1 MEGRKMSKSSLS
13 VLAKAVA
20 SKRGL
25 TQAEAERFIATM
37 FEVAG
42 AGIQEDKLLKMKWL
56 GTFKITSVKDRESVD
71 VNTGERILI
80 EGRDKISFTPDNILK
95 EIINKPFA
103 QFETVV
109 VNDGVD
115 FSDIDEKFA
124 NMEREEELQL
134 QKEQELQLL
143 KGQECH
149 DEEVVQEEQN
159 AELPQKAE
167 LSQEEEHSQE
177 VELNEDLPQ
186 EEELS
191 QEEEHSQEVELNEE
205 LPQEAKKSQESLLDA
220 ELESQEGGQ
229 KDELPQEVNT
239 PISEETVALSSEL
252 KNAEI
257 SEDDIPETSEDNISQ
272 TSEDDIPETSEDD
285 IPETSEDNI
294 SQTSEDTISKTEENG
309 IPEEV
314 GMLISH
320 LKENGSAAEEIER
333 VEEAKVKEEAE
344 APKAAE
350 AHVEKTPAEEKI
362 VVSQS
367 DVENKKQSE
376 YDETLDE
383 DEAYA
388 SDRHHFV
395 IPKYVVALVC
405 VVFVALLGGLC
416 WFAFIYGKMQARQEQ
431 MEMQL
436 KAIKPQPQPKPKP
449 KVVAPVDTAKS
460 VASLDDKT
468 DAENAPVN
476 GAQANNEQTD
486 HSQLA
491 MKKKAKQ
498 DSIRMAQAN
507 NAVKM
512 AEKAS
517 EYLNDPR
524 IRTGAYRIVG
534 VEKTVTV
541 KSGQTLAGLSKLY
554 LGPGMEC
561 YMQAINGCSE
571 IKSGQK
577 VKIPKLELKRKGK
590 KN

>member
-25 TQAEAERFIATM
+25 TQAEAERFITTM

-42 AGIQEDKLLKMKWL
+42 DGIQEDKLLKMKWL

-109 VNDGVD
+109 VNDGID

-124 NMEREEELQL
+124 NMEREEEELQL
-134 QKEQELQLL
+134 QKE
-143 KGQECH
+143 QECH
-149 DEEVVQEEQN
+149 DEEVVQEEQ
-159 AELPQKAE
+159 PQKEE
-167 LSQEEEHSQE
+167 LSQEEEQPREEEHSQE
-177 VELNEDLPQ
+177 VELNEDL
-186 EEELS
+186 S
-191 QEEEHSQEVELNEE
+191 
-205 LPQEAKKSQESLLDA
+205 QEAKKSQESLLDA
-220 ELESQEGGQ
+220 ELQSQEGGQ
-229 KDELPQEVNT
+229 KDELSQEANT

-257 SEDDIPETSEDNISQ
+257 SEDDISETSEDNISQ
-272 TSEDDIPETSEDD
+272 TSD
-285 IPETSEDNI
+285 
-294 SQTSEDTISKTEENG
+294 DTISKTEENG

-320 LKENGSAAEEIER
+320 LKENKSEAEEIER

-344 APKAAE
+344 VPKAAE
-350 AHVEKTPAEEKI
+350 AHVEKTPAEAKV

-367 DVENKKQSE
+367 NVENKKQPE

-388 SDRHHFV
+388 SDRHHLV
-395 IPKYVVALVC
+395 IPKYVVALVS

-449 KVVAPVDTAKS
+449 TVVAPVDTAKS
-460 VASLDDKT
+460 VASSDDKT
-468 DAENAPVN
+468 DAENVLAN

-486 HSQLA
+486 HAQLA

-517 EYLNDPR
+517 VYLNDPR

-534 VEKTVTV
+534 VEKTVTA

-561 YMQAINGCSE
+561 YMQSINGCSE
-571 IKSGQK
+571 IKPGQK
-577 VKIPKLELKRKGK
+577 VKIPKLKLKRKGK

>member
-42 AGIQEDKLLKMKWL
+42 DGIQEDKLLKMKWL

-95 EIINKPFA
+95 EIVNKPFA

-109 VNDGVD
+109 VNDGID

-124 NMEREEELQL
+124 NMEREEEELQL
-134 QKEQELQLL
+134 QKE
-143 KGQECH
+143 QECH
-149 DEEVVQEEQN
+149 DEEVVQEEQ
-159 AELPQKAE
+159 PQKEE
-167 LSQEEEHSQE
+167 LSQEEEQPREEEHSQE
-177 VELNEDLPQ
+177 VELNEDL
-186 EEELS
+186 S
-191 QEEEHSQEVELNEE
+191 
-205 LPQEAKKSQESLLDA
+205 QEAKKSQESLLDA
-220 ELESQEGGQ
+220 ELQSQEGGK
-229 KDELPQEVNT
+229 KDELSQEANT

-257 SEDDIPETSEDNISQ
+257 SEDDISETSEDNISETSEDNISQ
-272 TSEDDIPETSEDD
+272 TSD
-285 IPETSEDNI
+285 
-294 SQTSEDTISKTEENG
+294 DTISKTEENG

-320 LKENGSAAEEIER
+320 LKENKSEAEKIER

-344 APKAAE
+344 VPKAAE
-350 AHVEKTPAEEKI
+350 AYVEETPAEAKV
-362 VVSQS
+362 VVSQTN
-367 DVENKKQSE
+367 VENKKQPE

-388 SDRHHFV
+388 SDRHHLV
-395 IPKYVVALVC
+395 IPKYVVALVS

-460 VASLDDKT
+460 VASSDDKT
-468 DAENAPVN
+468 DAENVLAN
-476 GAQANNEQTD
+476 GAQTNNEQTD
-486 HSQLA
+486 HAQLA

-517 EYLNDPR
+517 VYLNDPR

-534 VEKTVTV
+534 VEKTVTA

-571 IKSGQK
+571 IKPGQK
-577 VKIPKLELKRKGK
+577 VKIPKLKLKRKGK
-590 KN
+590 KS

>member
-109 VNDGVD
+109 VNDGID

-124 NMEREEELQL
+124 NMEREEEELQL
-134 QKEQELQLL
+134 QKE
-143 KGQECH
+143 QECH

-159 AELPQKAE
+159 AELPQKE
-167 LSQEEEHSQE
+167 DLSQEEKQPREEEHSQE
-177 VELNEDLPQ
+177 VELNEDL
-186 EEELS
+186 S
-191 QEEEHSQEVELNEE
+191 
-205 LPQEAKKSQESLLDA
+205 QEAKKSQESLLDA
-220 ELESQEGGQ
+220 ELQSQEGGQ
-229 KDELPQEVNT
+229 KDELSQEANT

-257 SEDDIPETSEDNISQ
+257 SEDDISETSEDNISQ
-272 TSEDDIPETSEDD
+272 TSD
-285 IPETSEDNI
+285 
-294 SQTSEDTISKTEENG
+294 DTISKTEENG

-320 LKENGSAAEEIER
+320 LKENKSEAEEIEK
-333 VEEAKVKEEAE
+333 VEETKVKEEAE
-344 APKAAE
+344 VPKAAE
-350 AHVEKTPAEEKI
+350 AHVEKTPEEAKV

-367 DVENKKQSE
+367 NVENKKQPE

-388 SDRHHFV
+388 SDHHHLV
-395 IPKYVVALVC
+395 IPKYVVALVS

-449 KVVAPVDTAKS
+449 MVVAPVDTAKS
-460 VASLDDKT
+460 VASSDDKT
-468 DAENAPVN
+468 DAKNVLAN

-486 HSQLA
+486 HAQLA

-517 EYLNDPR
+517 VYLNDPR

-534 VEKTVTV
+534 VEKTVTA

-571 IKSGQK
+571 IKPGQK

>member
-1 MEGRKMSKSSLS
+1 MSKSSLS

-42 AGIQEDKLLKMKWL
+42 DGIQEDKLLKMKWL

-95 EIINKPFA
+95 EIVNKPFA

-109 VNDGVD
+109 VNDGID

-124 NMEREEELQL
+124 NMEREEEELQL
-134 QKEQELQLL
+134 QKE
-143 KGQECH
+143 QECH

-159 AELPQKAE
+159 AEQPQNE
-167 LSQEEEHSQE
+167 DLSQEEEQ
-177 VELNEDLPQ
+177 P
-186 EEELS
+186 
-191 QEEEHSQEVELNEE
+191 
-205 LPQEAKKSQESLLDA
+205 QESLLDA
-220 ELESQEGGQ
+220 ELQSQEGGQ
-229 KDELPQEVNT
+229 KDELSQEANT

-257 SEDDIPETSEDNISQ
+257 SEDNISVTSEDNISQ
-272 TSEDDIPETSEDD
+272 TSD
-285 IPETSEDNI
+285 
-294 SQTSEDTISKTEENG
+294 DTISKTEENG

-320 LKENGSAAEEIER
+320 LKENKSEAEEIER

-344 APKAAE
+344 VPKAAE
-350 AHVEKTPAEEKI
+350 VHVEETPAEAK
-362 VVSQS
+362 VVASQS
-367 DVENKKQSE
+367 NVENKKQPE
-376 YDETLDE
+376 YDETLNE

-395 IPKYVVALVC
+395 IPKYVVALVS

-431 MEMQL
+431 IEMQL

-449 KVVAPVDTAKS
+449 TVVAPVDTAKS
-460 VASLDDKT
+460 VASSDDKT
-468 DAENAPVN
+468 DAENVQAN

-486 HSQLA
+486 HAQLA

-517 EYLNDPR
+517 VYLNDPR

-534 VEKTVTV
+534 VEKTVTA

-571 IKSGQK
+571 IKPGQK

>member
-1 MEGRKMSKSSLS
+1 MNKSSLS

-80 EGRDKISFTPDNILK
+80 EGRDKISFTPDNIMK

-124 NMEREEELQL
+124 NMEREEELLL
-134 QKEQELQLL
+134 QKEQER
-143 KGQECH
+143 H
-149 DEEVVQEEQN
+149 DDEVVLEEQN
-159 AELPQKAE
+159 AEQPQELDQNVRQSREEEQSQENLPDAE
-167 LSQEEEHSQE
+167 LQSQDDGEK
-177 VELNEDLPQ
+177 NDL
-186 EEELS
+186 
-191 QEEEHSQEVELNEE
+191 
-205 LPQEAKKSQESLLDA
+205 SQESLLNE
-220 ELESQEGGQ
+220 ELTQENNQ
-229 KDELPQEVNT
+229 KVEQPQEVKS
-239 PISEETVALSSEL
+239 PISEENVALSSEL
-252 KNAEI
+252 KNV
-257 SEDDIPETSEDNISQ
+257 ETSADDF
-272 TSEDDIPETSEDD
+272 SET
-285 IPETSEDNI
+285 
-294 SQTSEDTISKTEENG
+294 
-309 IPEEV
+309 
-314 GMLISH
+314 
-320 LKENGSAAEEIER
+320 
-333 VEEAKVKEEAE
+333 
-344 APKAAE
+344 
-350 AHVEKTPAEEKI
+350 
-362 VVSQS
+362 
-367 DVENKKQSE
+367 
-376 YDETLDE
+376 
-383 DEAYA
+383 YA
-388 SDRHHFV
+388 SDRHHLV

-416 WFAFIYGKMQARQEQ
+416 WFAFTYGKMQARQEQ

-436 KAIKPQPQPKPKP
+436 KATQSQSKP
-449 KVVAPVDTAKS
+449 VAAVPVDTAKS
-460 VASLDDKT
+460 VVSSDEKDLSAKMDVES
-468 DAENAPVN
+468 AQAN
-476 GAQANNEQTD
+476 GAQANNAQAD
-486 HSQLA
+486 HAQLA

-534 VEKTVTV
+534 VEKTVTA

-571 IKSGQK
+571 IKTGQK

>member
-42 AGIQEDKLLKMKWL
+42 DGIQEDKLLKMKWL

-109 VNDGVD
+109 VNDGID

-124 NMEREEELQL
+124 NMEREEEELQL
-134 QKEQELQLL
+134 QKE
-143 KGQECH
+143 QECH

-159 AELPQKAE
+159 AELPQKEE
-167 LSQEEEHSQE
+167 LFQEEEQPREEEHSQE
-177 VELNEDLPQ
+177 FELNEDL
-186 EEELS
+186 S
-191 QEEEHSQEVELNEE
+191 
-205 LPQEAKKSQESLLDA
+205 QEAKKSQESLLDA
-220 ELESQEGGQ
+220 ELQSQEGGQ
-229 KDELPQEVNT
+229 KDELSREVNT

-257 SEDDIPETSEDNISQ
+257 SEDDISETSEDNISQ
-272 TSEDDIPETSEDD
+272 TSD
-285 IPETSEDNI
+285 
-294 SQTSEDTISKTEENG
+294 DTISKTEENG

-320 LKENGSAAEEIER
+320 LKKNESEAEEIER

-344 APKAAE
+344 VPKAAE
-350 AHVEKTPAEEKI
+350 AHVEKTPAEAK
-362 VVSQS
+362 VVASQS
-367 DVENKKQSE
+367 NVEDKEQPE
-376 YDETLDE
+376 YAETLDE

-388 SDRHHFV
+388 SDHHHLV
-395 IPKYVVALVC
+395 IPKYVVALVS

-449 KVVAPVDTAKS
+449 TVVAPVDTAKS
-460 VASLDDKT
+460 VASSDDKT
-468 DAENAPVN
+468 DAENVLAN

-486 HSQLA
+486 HAQLA

-517 EYLNDPR
+517 VYLNDPR

-534 VEKTVTV
+534 VEKTVTA

-571 IKSGQK
+571 IKPGQK

>member
-1 MEGRKMSKSSLS
+1 MSKSSLS

-42 AGIQEDKLLKMKWL
+42 DGIQEDKLLKMKWL

-95 EIINKPFA
+95 EIVNKPFA

-109 VNDGVD
+109 VNDGID

-124 NMEREEELQL
+124 NMEREEEELQL
-134 QKEQELQLL
+134 QKE
-143 KGQECH
+143 QECH

-159 AELPQKAE
+159 AEQPQK
-167 LSQEEEHSQE
+167 
-177 VELNEDLPQ
+177 
-186 EEELS
+186 EELS
-191 QEEEHSQEVELNEE
+191 QEEEQ
-205 LPQEAKKSQESLLDA
+205 PQESLLDA
-220 ELESQEGGQ
+220 ELQSQEGGQ
-229 KDELPQEVNT
+229 KDELSQEANT

-257 SEDDIPETSEDNISQ
+257 SEDDISETSEDNISQ
-272 TSEDDIPETSEDD
+272 TSED
-285 IPETSEDNI
+285 NI
-294 SQTSEDTISKTEENG
+294 SQTSDDTISKTEENG

-320 LKENGSAAEEIER
+320 LKENKSEAEKIER

-344 APKAAE
+344 VPKAAE
-350 AHVEKTPAEEKI
+350 AYVEETPAEAKV
-362 VVSQS
+362 VVSQTN
-367 DVENKKQSE
+367 VENKKQPE

-388 SDRHHFV
+388 SDRHHLV
-395 IPKYVVALVC
+395 IPKYVVALVS
-405 VVFVALLGGLC
+405 VVFVALLGALC

-460 VASLDDKT
+460 VASSDDKT
-468 DAENAPVN
+468 DAENALAN

-486 HSQLA
+486 HAQLA

-517 EYLNDPR
+517 VYLNDPR

-534 VEKTVTV
+534 VEKTVTA

-571 IKSGQK
+571 IKPGQK
-577 VKIPKLELKRKGK
+577 VKIPKLKLKRKGK

>member
-1 MEGRKMSKSSLS
+1 MSKSSLS

-42 AGIQEDKLLKMKWL
+42 DGIQEDKLLKMKWL

-109 VNDGVD
+109 VNDGID

-124 NMEREEELQL
+124 NMEREEEELQL
-134 QKEQELQLL
+134 QKE
-143 KGQECH
+143 QECH

-159 AELPQKAE
+159 AEQPQK
-167 LSQEEEHSQE
+167 
-177 VELNEDLPQ
+177 
-186 EEELS
+186 EELS
-191 QEEEHSQEVELNEE
+191 QEEEQ
-205 LPQEAKKSQESLLDA
+205 PRESLLDA
-220 ELESQEGGQ
+220 ELQSQEGGQ
-229 KDELPQEVNT
+229 KDELSQEANT

-257 SEDDIPETSEDNISQ
+257 SEDDISETSEDNISQ
-272 TSEDDIPETSEDD
+272 TSD
-285 IPETSEDNI
+285 
-294 SQTSEDTISKTEENG
+294 DTISKTEENG

-320 LKENGSAAEEIER
+320 LKENKSEAEEIER

-344 APKAAE
+344 VPKAAE
-350 AHVEKTPAEEKI
+350 AYVEKTPTEAKV

-367 DVENKKQSE
+367 NVENKKQPE

-383 DEAYA
+383 DEAHA
-388 SDRHHFV
+388 SDRHHLV
-395 IPKYVVALVC
+395 IPKYVVALVS

-460 VASLDDKT
+460 VASSDDKT
-468 DAENAPVN
+468 DAENVLAN
-476 GAQANNEQTD
+476 GAQTNNEQTD
-486 HSQLA
+486 HAQLT

-517 EYLNDPR
+517 VYLNDPR

-534 VEKTVTV
+534 VEKTVTA

-571 IKSGQK
+571 IKPGQK

>member
-25 TQAEAERFIATM
+25 TQVEAERFIATM
-37 FEVAG
+37 FDVAG

-109 VNDGVD
+109 VNDGID

-124 NMEREEELQL
+124 NMEREEEELQL
-134 QKEQELQLL
+134 QKE
-143 KGQECH
+143 QECH

-159 AELPQKAE
+159 AELPQKEE
-167 LSQEEEHSQE
+167 LFQEEEQPREEEHSQE
-177 VELNEDLPQ
+177 FELNEDL
-186 EEELS
+186 S
-191 QEEEHSQEVELNEE
+191 
-205 LPQEAKKSQESLLDA
+205 QEAKKSQESLLDA
-220 ELESQEGGQ
+220 ELQSQEGGQ
-229 KDELPQEVNT
+229 KDELSREVNT

-272 TSEDDIPETSEDD
+272 TSED
-285 IPETSEDNI
+285 
-294 SQTSEDTISKTEENG
+294 TISKTEENG
-309 IPEEV
+309 IPEEG

-320 LKENGSAAEEIER
+320 LKGNDSGAEEIER

-344 APKAAE
+344 VPKAVE
-350 AHVEKTPAEEKI
+350 AHVEKTPAEEKV
-362 VVSQS
+362 VVSQLN
-367 DVENKKQSE
+367 VENKKQSE

-388 SDRHHFV
+388 SDHHHLV
-395 IPKYVVALVC
+395 IPKYVVALVS

-436 KAIKPQPQPKPKP
+436 KAIKPQPQPRPKP
-449 KVVAPVDTAKS
+449 TVVAPVDTAKS
-460 VASLDDKT
+460 VASSDDKT
-468 DAENAPVN
+468 DAENALAN
-476 GAQANNEQTD
+476 GVQANNEQTD
-486 HSQLA
+486 HAQLA

-517 EYLNDPR
+517 VYLNDPR

-534 VEKTVTV
+534 VEKTVTA
-541 KSGQTLAGLSKLY
+541 KSGQTLAGLSKHY

-571 IKSGQK
+571 IKPGQK

>member
-25 TQAEAERFIATM
+25 TQAESERFIATM

-42 AGIQEDKLLKMKWL
+42 DGIQEDKLLKMKWL

-95 EIINKPFA
+95 EIVNKPFA

-109 VNDGVD
+109 VNDGID

-124 NMEREEELQL
+124 NMEREEEELQL
-134 QKEQELQLL
+134 QKE
-143 KGQECH
+143 QECH
-149 DEEVVQEEQN
+149 DEEVVQEEQ
-159 AELPQKAE
+159 PQKEE
-167 LSQEEEHSQE
+167 LSQEEEQPREEEHSQE
-177 VELNEDLPQ
+177 VELNEDL
-186 EEELS
+186 S
-191 QEEEHSQEVELNEE
+191 
-205 LPQEAKKSQESLLDA
+205 QEAKKSQESLLDA
-220 ELESQEGGQ
+220 ELQSQEGGQ
-229 KDELPQEVNT
+229 KDELSQEANT

-257 SEDDIPETSEDNISQ
+257 SEDNISVTSEDNISQ
-272 TSEDDIPETSEDD
+272 TSD
-285 IPETSEDNI
+285 
-294 SQTSEDTISKTEENG
+294 DTISKTEENG

-320 LKENGSAAEEIER
+320 LKENKSEAEEIER

-344 APKAAE
+344 VPKAAE
-350 AHVEKTPAEEKI
+350 AYVEETPTEAKV

-367 DVENKKQSE
+367 NVENKKQPE

-383 DEAYA
+383 DEAHA
-388 SDRHHFV
+388 SDRHHLV
-395 IPKYVVALVC
+395 IPKYVVALVS

-449 KVVAPVDTAKS
+449 TVVAPVDTAKS
-460 VASLDDKT
+460 VASSDDKT
-468 DAENAPVN
+468 DAENVLAN

-486 HSQLA
+486 HAQLA

-517 EYLNDPR
+517 VYLNDPR

-534 VEKTVTV
+534 VEKTMTA

-571 IKSGQK
+571 IKPGQK

>member
-1 MEGRKMSKSSLS
+1 MEGRKMNKSSLS

-42 AGIQEDKLLKMKWL
+42 DGIQEDKLLKMKWL

-109 VNDGVD
+109 VNDGID

-124 NMEREEELQL
+124 NMEREEEELQL
-134 QKEQELQLL
+134 QKE
-143 KGQECH
+143 QECH

-159 AELPQKAE
+159 AEQPQKEE
-167 LSQEEEHSQE
+167 LSQEEEQPREEEHSQE
-177 VELNEDLPQ
+177 VELNEDL
-186 EEELS
+186 S
-191 QEEEHSQEVELNEE
+191 
-205 LPQEAKKSQESLLDA
+205 QEAKKSQESLLDA
-220 ELESQEGGQ
+220 ELQSQEGGQ
-229 KDELPQEVNT
+229 KDELSQEVNT

-257 SEDDIPETSEDNISQ
+257 SEDDISETSEDNISQ
-272 TSEDDIPETSEDD
+272 TSD
-285 IPETSEDNI
+285 
-294 SQTSEDTISKTEENG
+294 DTISKTEENG

-314 GMLISH
+314 GILISH
-320 LKENGSAAEEIER
+320 LKENESEAEEIER

-344 APKAAE
+344 VPKAAE
-350 AHVEKTPAEEKI
+350 AHVEKTPEEAKV

-367 DVENKKQSE
+367 NVENKKQPE

-388 SDRHHFV
+388 SDHHHLV
-395 IPKYVVALVC
+395 IPKYVVALVS

-460 VASLDDKT
+460 VASSDDKT
-468 DAENAPVN
+468 DAANALAN

-486 HSQLA
+486 HAQLA

-517 EYLNDPR
+517 VYLNDPR

-534 VEKTVTV
+534 VEKTVTA

-571 IKSGQK
+571 IKPGQK

>member
-42 AGIQEDKLLKMKWL
+42 DGIQEDKLLKMKWL

-109 VNDGVD
+109 VNDGID

-124 NMEREEELQL
+124 NMEREEEELQL
-134 QKEQELQLL
+134 QKE
-143 KGQECH
+143 QECH

-159 AELPQKAE
+159 AELPQKE
-167 LSQEEEHSQE
+167 DLSQEEEQPREEEHSQE
-177 VELNEDLPQ
+177 VELNEDL
-186 EEELS
+186 S
-191 QEEEHSQEVELNEE
+191 
-205 LPQEAKKSQESLLDA
+205 QEAKKSQESLLDA
-220 ELESQEGGQ
+220 ELQSQEGGQ
-229 KDELPQEVNT
+229 KDELSQEANT

-257 SEDDIPETSEDNISQ
+257 SEDDISETSEDNISQ
-272 TSEDDIPETSEDD
+272 TSD
-285 IPETSEDNI
+285 
-294 SQTSEDTISKTEENG
+294 DTISKTEENG

-320 LKENGSAAEEIER
+320 LKENKSEAEEIEK
-333 VEEAKVKEEAE
+333 VEETKVKEEAE
-344 APKAAE
+344 VPKAAE
-350 AHVEKTPAEEKI
+350 AHVEKTPEEAKV

-367 DVENKKQSE
+367 NVENKKQPE

-388 SDRHHFV
+388 SDRHHLV
-395 IPKYVVALVC
+395 IPKYVVALVS

-449 KVVAPVDTAKS
+449 TVVAPVDTAKS
-460 VASLDDKT
+460 VASSDDKT
-468 DAENAPVN
+468 DAENALAN

-486 HSQLA
+486 HAQLA

-517 EYLNDPR
+517 VYLNDPR

-534 VEKTVTV
+534 VEKTVTA

-571 IKSGQK
+571 IKPGQK

>member
-1 MEGRKMSKSSLS
+1 MSKSSLS

-42 AGIQEDKLLKMKWL
+42 DGIQEDKLLKMKWL

-95 EIINKPFA
+95 EIVNKPFA

-109 VNDGVD
+109 VNDGID

-124 NMEREEELQL
+124 NMEREEEELQL
-134 QKEQELQLL
+134 QKE
-143 KGQECH
+143 QECH

-159 AELPQKAE
+159 AEQPQ
-167 LSQEEEHSQE
+167 
-177 VELNEDLPQ
+177 NEDL
-186 EEELS
+186 S
-191 QEEEHSQEVELNEE
+191 
-205 LPQEAKKSQESLLDA
+205 QEAKKSQESLLDA
-220 ELESQEGGQ
+220 ELQSQEGGQ
-229 KDELPQEVNT
+229 KDDLSQEATT

-257 SEDDIPETSEDNISQ
+257 SEDDISETSEDNISQ
-272 TSEDDIPETSEDD
+272 TSD
-285 IPETSEDNI
+285 
-294 SQTSEDTISKTEENG
+294 DTISKTEENG

-320 LKENGSAAEEIER
+320 LKKNESEAEEIER

-344 APKAAE
+344 VPKAAE
-350 AHVEKTPAEEKI
+350 AHVEKTPAEAKV

-367 DVENKKQSE
+367 NVENKKQPE

-388 SDRHHFV
+388 SDHHHLV
-395 IPKYVVALVC
+395 IPKYVVALVS

-449 KVVAPVDTAKS
+449 TVVAPVDTAKS
-460 VASLDDKT
+460 VASSDDKT
-468 DAENAPVN
+468 DAENALAN

-486 HSQLA
+486 HAQLA

-517 EYLNDPR
+517 VYLNDPR

-534 VEKTVTV
+534 VEKTVTA

-554 LGPGMEC
+554 LGSGMEC

-571 IKSGQK
+571 IKPGQK

>member
-1 MEGRKMSKSSLS
+1 MSKSSLS

-42 AGIQEDKLLKMKWL
+42 DGIQEDKLLKMKWL

-95 EIINKPFA
+95 EIVNKPFA

-109 VNDGVD
+109 VNDGID

-124 NMEREEELQL
+124 NMEREEEELQL
-134 QKEQELQLL
+134 QKE
-143 KGQECH
+143 QECH

-159 AELPQKAE
+159 AEQPQK
-167 LSQEEEHSQE
+167 
-177 VELNEDLPQ
+177 
-186 EEELS
+186 EELS
-191 QEEEHSQEVELNEE
+191 QEEEQPREEEYSQKVELNEK
-205 LPQEAKKSQESLLDA
+205 LSQEAKKSQESLLDA
-220 ELESQEGGQ
+220 ELQSQEGGQ
-229 KDELPQEVNT
+229 KDELSQEANT
-239 PISEETVALSSEL
+239 PISEEMVALSSEL

-257 SEDDIPETSEDNISQ
+257 SEDDISETSEDNISQ
-272 TSEDDIPETSEDD
+272 TSD
-285 IPETSEDNI
+285 
-294 SQTSEDTISKTEENG
+294 DTISKTEENG

-320 LKENGSAAEEIER
+320 LKKNESEAEEIER
-333 VEEAKVKEEAE
+333 VEEAKVKEEAGV
-344 APKAAE
+344 PKAAE
-350 AHVEKTPAEEKI
+350 AHVEKTPEEAK
-362 VVSQS
+362 VVASQS
-367 DVENKKQSE
+367 NVENKKQPE

-388 SDRHHFV
+388 SDRHHLV
-395 IPKYVVALVC
+395 IPKYVVALVS

-460 VASLDDKT
+460 VASSDDKT
-468 DAENAPVN
+468 DAENALAN

-486 HSQLA
+486 HAQLA

-517 EYLNDPR
+517 VYLNDPR

-534 VEKTVTV
+534 VEKTVTA

-571 IKSGQK
+571 IKPGQK

>member
-42 AGIQEDKLLKMKWL
+42 DGIQEDKLLKMKWL

-95 EIINKPFA
+95 EIVNKPFA

-109 VNDGVD
+109 VNDGID

-124 NMEREEELQL
+124 NMEREEEELQL
-134 QKEQELQLL
+134 QKE
-143 KGQECH
+143 QECH

-159 AELPQKAE
+159 AEQPQKEE
-167 LSQEEEHSQE
+167 LSQEEEQPREEEHSQE
-177 VELNEDLPQ
+177 VELNEDL
-186 EEELS
+186 S
-191 QEEEHSQEVELNEE
+191 QEEEQ
-205 LPQEAKKSQESLLDA
+205 PQESLLDA
-220 ELESQEGGQ
+220 ELQSQEGGQ
-229 KDELPQEVNT
+229 KDELSQEVNT

-257 SEDDIPETSEDNISQ
+257 SEDDISVTSEDNISQ
-272 TSEDDIPETSEDD
+272 TSD
-285 IPETSEDNI
+285 
-294 SQTSEDTISKTEENG
+294 DTISKTEENG

-320 LKENGSAAEEIER
+320 LKENKSEAEEIER

-344 APKAAE
+344 VPKAAE
-350 AHVEKTPAEEKI
+350 AHVEKTPAEAKV

-367 DVENKKQSE
+367 NVENKKQPE

-388 SDRHHFV
+388 SDRHHLV
-395 IPKYVVALVC
+395 IPKYVVALVS

-449 KVVAPVDTAKS
+449 TVVAPVDTAKS
-460 VASLDDKT
+460 VASSDDKT
-468 DAENAPVN
+468 DAENVLAN

-486 HSQLA
+486 HAQLA

-517 EYLNDPR
+517 VYLNDPR

-534 VEKTVTV
+534 VEKTVTA

-554 LGPGMEC
+554 LGSGMEC

-571 IKSGQK
+571 IKPGQK
-577 VKIPKLELKRKGK
+577 VKIPKLKLKRKGK

>member
-42 AGIQEDKLLKMKWL
+42 DGIQEDKLLKMKWL

-109 VNDGVD
+109 VNDGID

-124 NMEREEELQL
+124 NMEREEEELQL
-134 QKEQELQLL
+134 QKE
-143 KGQECH
+143 QECH

-159 AELPQKAE
+159 AEQPQKEE
-167 LSQEEEHSQE
+167 LSQVEEQPREENLSQE
-177 VELNEDLPQ
+177 VELNEDL
-186 EEELS
+186 S
-191 QEEEHSQEVELNEE
+191 
-205 LPQEAKKSQESLLDA
+205 QEAKKSLESLLDA
-220 ELESQEGGQ
+220 ELQSQEGGQ
-229 KDELPQEVNT
+229 KDDLSQEANT

-257 SEDDIPETSEDNISQ
+257 SEDDISETSEDNISQ
-272 TSEDDIPETSEDD
+272 TSD
-285 IPETSEDNI
+285 
-294 SQTSEDTISKTEENG
+294 DTISKTEENG

-320 LKENGSAAEEIER
+320 LKKNESEAEEIEK
-333 VEEAKVKEEAE
+333 VEETKVKEEAE
-344 APKAAE
+344 VPKAAE
-350 AHVEKTPAEEKI
+350 AHVEKTPEEAKV

-367 DVENKKQSE
+367 NVENKKQPE

-388 SDRHHFV
+388 SDHHHLV
-395 IPKYVVALVC
+395 IPKYVVALVS

-460 VASLDDKT
+460 VASSDDKT
-468 DAENAPVN
+468 DAANALAN

-486 HSQLA
+486 HAQLA

-517 EYLNDPR
+517 VYLNDPR

-534 VEKTVTV
+534 VEKTVTA

-571 IKSGQK
+571 IKPGQK

>member
-1 MEGRKMSKSSLS
+1 MSKSSLS

-42 AGIQEDKLLKMKWL
+42 DGIQEDKLLKMKWL

-109 VNDGVD
+109 VNDGID

-124 NMEREEELQL
+124 NMEREEEELQL
-134 QKEQELQLL
+134 QKE
-143 KGQECH
+143 QECH

-159 AELPQKAE
+159 AEQPQKE
-167 LSQEEEHSQE
+167 EQSQEEEQPREEEHSQE
-177 VELNEDLPQ
+177 VELNENQ
-186 EEELS
+186 S
-191 QEEEHSQEVELNEE
+191 
-205 LPQEAKKSQESLLDA
+205 QEAKKSQESLLDA
-220 ELESQEGGQ
+220 ELQSQEGGQ
-229 KDELPQEVNT
+229 KDELSQEVNT

-257 SEDDIPETSEDNISQ
+257 SEDDISETSEDNISQ
-272 TSEDDIPETSEDD
+272 TSD
-285 IPETSEDNI
+285 
-294 SQTSEDTISKTEENG
+294 DTISKTEENG

-320 LKENGSAAEEIER
+320 LKKNESEAEEIER

-344 APKAAE
+344 VPKAAE
-350 AHVEKTPAEEKI
+350 AHVEKTPAEAN
-362 VVSQS
+362 VVASQS
-367 DVENKKQSE
+367 NVEDKKQPE

-388 SDRHHFV
+388 SDHHHLV
-395 IPKYVVALVC
+395 IPKYVVALVS

-449 KVVAPVDTAKS
+449 TVVAPVDTAKS
-460 VASLDDKT
+460 VASSDDKT
-468 DAENAPVN
+468 DAENVLAN
-476 GAQANNEQTD
+476 GAQTNNEQTD
-486 HSQLA
+486 HAQLA

-517 EYLNDPR
+517 VYLNDPR

-534 VEKTVTV
+534 VEKTMTA

-571 IKSGQK
+571 IKPGQK

>member
-1 MEGRKMSKSSLS
+1 MSKSSLS

-25 TQAEAERFIATM
+25 TQVEAERFIATM
-37 FEVAG
+37 FDVAG

-124 NMEREEELQL
+124 NMEREEEELQL
-134 QKEQELQLL
+134 QKE
-143 KGQECH
+143 QECH
-149 DEEVVQEEQN
+149 DEEVVQEEQK
-159 AELPQKAE
+159 AELPR
-167 LSQEEEHSQE
+167 
-177 VELNEDLPQ
+177 

-191 QEEEHSQEVELNEE
+191 QEEELPREEVHSQEVELNGD
-205 LPQEAKKSQESLLDA
+205 LSQEAKKSQESLLNA
-220 ELESQEGGQ
+220 ELQSQEGGQ
-229 KDELPQEVNT
+229 KDELSQEVNT

-257 SEDDIPETSEDNISQ
+257 SEDNLSETSEDNLSQ
-272 TSEDDIPETSEDD
+272 TSD
-285 IPETSEDNI
+285 
-294 SQTSEDTISKTEENG
+294 DTISKTEENG

-320 LKENGSAAEEIER
+320 LKENDSAAEEIER

-344 APKAAE
+344 VPKAVE
-350 AHVEKTPAEEKI
+350 AHVEKTPAETKV

-367 DVENKKQSE
+367 NVENKKQSE

-388 SDRHHFV
+388 SDHHHFV

-416 WFAFIYGKMQARQEQ
+416 WFAFTYGKMQARQEQ

-460 VASLDDKT
+460 VASSDDKK
-468 DAENAPVN
+468 DAENAPAN
-476 GAQANNEQTD
+476 GAQANNEQAD
-486 HSQLA
+486 HAQLA
-491 MKKKAKQ
+491 LKKKAKQ
-498 DSIRMAQAN
+498 DSIRMTQAN

-534 VEKTVTV
+534 VEKTVTA
-541 KSGQTLAGLSKLY
+541 KSGQTLPGLSKLY

-571 IKSGQK
+571 IKPGQK
-577 VKIPKLELKRKGK
+577 VKIPKLVLKRKGK

>member
-1 MEGRKMSKSSLS
+1 MSKSSLS

-25 TQAEAERFIATM
+25 TLAEAERFIATM

-42 AGIQEDKLLKMKWL
+42 DGIQEDKLLKMKWL

-109 VNDGVD
+109 VNDGID

-124 NMEREEELQL
+124 NMEREEEELQL
-134 QKEQELQLL
+134 QKE
-143 KGQECH
+143 QECH

-159 AELPQKAE
+159 AEQPQKEE
-167 LSQEEEHSQE
+167 LSQEEEQPREEEHSQE
-177 VELNEDLPQ
+177 VELNEDL
-186 EEELS
+186 S
-191 QEEEHSQEVELNEE
+191 
-205 LPQEAKKSQESLLDA
+205 QEAKKSQESLLDA
-220 ELESQEGGQ
+220 ELQSQEGGQ
-229 KDELPQEVNT
+229 KDELSQEVNT

-257 SEDDIPETSEDNISQ
+257 SEDDISETSEDNISQ
-272 TSEDDIPETSEDD
+272 TSD
-285 IPETSEDNI
+285 
-294 SQTSEDTISKTEENG
+294 DTISKTEENG

-314 GMLISH
+314 GILISH
-320 LKENGSAAEEIER
+320 LKENESEAEEIER

-344 APKAAE
+344 VPKAAE
-350 AHVEKTPAEEKI
+350 AHVEKTPEEAKV

-367 DVENKKQSE
+367 NVENKKQPE

-388 SDRHHFV
+388 SDHHHLV
-395 IPKYVVALVC
+395 IPKYVVALVS

-460 VASLDDKT
+460 VASSDDKT
-468 DAENAPVN
+468 DAENALAN

-486 HSQLA
+486 HAQLA

-517 EYLNDPR
+517 VYLNDPR

-534 VEKTVTV
+534 VEKTVTA

-571 IKSGQK
+571 IKPGQK

>member
-42 AGIQEDKLLKMKWL
+42 DGIQEDKLLKMKWL

-95 EIINKPFA
+95 EIVNKPFA

-109 VNDGVD
+109 VNDGID

-124 NMEREEELQL
+124 NMEREEEELQL
-134 QKEQELQLL
+134 QKE
-143 KGQECH
+143 QECH
-149 DEEVVQEEQN
+149 DEEVVQEEQ
-159 AELPQKAE
+159 PR
-167 LSQEEEHSQE
+167 EEEHSQE
-177 VELNEDLPQ
+177 VELNEDL
-186 EEELS
+186 S
-191 QEEEHSQEVELNEE
+191 
-205 LPQEAKKSQESLLDA
+205 QEAKKSQENLLDA
-220 ELESQEGGQ
+220 ELQSQEGGQ
-229 KDELPQEVNT
+229 KDELSQEANT

-257 SEDDIPETSEDNISQ
+257 SEDDISETSEDNISQ
-272 TSEDDIPETSEDD
+272 TSED
-285 IPETSEDNI
+285 NI
-294 SQTSEDTISKTEENG
+294 SQTSDDTISKTEENG

-320 LKENGSAAEEIER
+320 LKENKSEAEEIER

-344 APKAAE
+344 VPKAAE
-350 AHVEKTPAEEKI
+350 AHVEKTPAEEKV

-367 DVENKKQSE
+367 NVENKKLPE

-383 DEAYA
+383 DEAHA
-388 SDRHHFV
+388 SDRHHLV
-395 IPKYVVALVC
+395 IPKYVVALVS

-449 KVVAPVDTAKS
+449 TVVAPVDTAKS
-460 VASLDDKT
+460 VASSDDKT
-468 DAENAPVN
+468 DAENVLAN

-486 HSQLA
+486 HAQLA

-517 EYLNDPR
+517 VYLNDPR

-534 VEKTVTV
+534 VEKTVTA

-571 IKSGQK
+571 IKPGQK

>member
-1 MEGRKMSKSSLS
+1 MSKSSLS

-42 AGIQEDKLLKMKWL
+42 DGIQEDKLLKMKWL

-109 VNDGVD
+109 VNDGID

-124 NMEREEELQL
+124 NMEREEEELQL
-134 QKEQELQLL
+134 QKEQE
-143 KGQECH
+143 CH
-149 DEEVVQEEQN
+149 DEELVQEEQN
-159 AELPQKAE
+159 AELPQKE
-167 LSQEEEHSQE
+167 DLSQEEEQPREEEHSQE
-177 VELNEDLPQ
+177 VELNEN
-186 EEELS
+186 LS
-191 QEEEHSQEVELNEE
+191 
-205 LPQEAKKSQESLLDA
+205 QEAKKSQESLLDA
-220 ELESQEGGQ
+220 ELQSQEGGQ
-229 KDELPQEVNT
+229 KDELSQEANT

-257 SEDDIPETSEDNISQ
+257 SEDDISETSEDNISQ
-272 TSEDDIPETSEDD
+272 TSD
-285 IPETSEDNI
+285 
-294 SQTSEDTISKTEENG
+294 DTISKTEENG

-320 LKENGSAAEEIER
+320 LKENKSEAEEIER
-333 VEEAKVKEEAE
+333 VEETKVKEEAE
-344 APKAAE
+344 VPKAAE
-350 AHVEKTPAEEKI
+350 AHVEKTPEEAKV

-367 DVENKKQSE
+367 NVENKKQPE

-388 SDRHHFV
+388 SDHHHLV
-395 IPKYVVALVC
+395 IPKYVVALVS

-449 KVVAPVDTAKS
+449 TVVAPVDTAKS
-460 VASLDDKT
+460 VASSDDKT
-468 DAENAPVN
+468 DAANALAN

-486 HSQLA
+486 HAQLA

-517 EYLNDPR
+517 VYLNDPR

-534 VEKTVTV
+534 VEKTVTA

-571 IKSGQK
+571 IKPGQK

>member
-1 MEGRKMSKSSLS
+1 MEGRKMNKSSLS

-124 NMEREEELQL
+124 NMEREEELLL
-134 QKEQELQLL
+134 QKEQER
-143 KGQECH
+143 H
-149 DEEVVQEEQN
+149 DDEVVLEEQN
-159 AELPQKAE
+159 AEQPQELDQNVRQSREEEQSQENLPDAE
-167 LSQEEEHSQE
+167 LQSQENLPDAELQSQE
-177 VELNEDLPQ
+177 NQSDAELQ
-186 EEELS
+186 S
-191 QEEEHSQEVELNEE
+191 QENNLSDAELQSQENLSD
-205 LPQEAKKSQESLLDA
+205 AKLQSQDDGEKNDLSQESLLNE
-220 ELESQEGGQ
+220 ELTQENNQ
-229 KDELPQEVNT
+229 KVEQPQEVKS
-239 PISEETVALSSEL
+239 PISEENVALSSEL
-252 KNAEI
+252 KNV
-257 SEDDIPETSEDNISQ
+257 ETSADDF
-272 TSEDDIPETSEDD
+272 SET
-285 IPETSEDNI
+285 
-294 SQTSEDTISKTEENG
+294 
-309 IPEEV
+309 
-314 GMLISH
+314 
-320 LKENGSAAEEIER
+320 
-333 VEEAKVKEEAE
+333 
-344 APKAAE
+344 
-350 AHVEKTPAEEKI
+350 
-362 VVSQS
+362 
-367 DVENKKQSE
+367 
-376 YDETLDE
+376 
-383 DEAYA
+383 YA
-388 SDRHHFV
+388 SDHHQLV

-416 WFAFIYGKMQARQEQ
+416 WFAFTYGKMQARQEQ

-449 KVVAPVDTAKS
+449 TVVAPVDTAKS
-460 VASLDDKT
+460 VASSDDKT
-468 DAENAPVN
+468 DAKNVLAN

-486 HSQLA
+486 HAQLA
-491 MKKKAKQ
+491 MKKKARQ

-534 VEKTVTV
+534 VEKTVTA

-571 IKSGQK
+571 IKPGQK

>member
-1 MEGRKMSKSSLS
+1 MEGRKMNKSSLS

-80 EGRDKISFTPDNILK
+80 EGRDKISFTPDNIMK

-124 NMEREEELQL
+124 NMEREEEELRL
-134 QKEQELQLL
+134 QKE
-143 KGQECH
+143 QECH

-159 AELPQKAE
+159 AEQPQK
-167 LSQEEEHSQE
+167 
-177 VELNEDLPQ
+177 
-186 EEELS
+186 EELS
-191 QEEEHSQEVELNEE
+191 
-205 LPQEAKKSQESLLDA
+205 
-220 ELESQEGGQ
+220 
-229 KDELPQEVNT
+229 QEVNT

-257 SEDDIPETSEDNISQ
+257 SEDDISETSEDNISQ
-272 TSEDDIPETSEDD
+272 TSD
-285 IPETSEDNI
+285 
-294 SQTSEDTISKTEENG
+294 DTISKTEENG

-320 LKENGSAAEEIER
+320 LKENESEAEER

-344 APKAAE
+344 VPKAAE
-350 AHVEKTPAEEKI
+350 AHVEKTPAEAKV

-367 DVENKKQSE
+367 NVENKKQPE

-388 SDRHHFV
+388 SDHHHLV
-395 IPKYVVALVC
+395 IPKYVVALVS

-416 WFAFIYGKMQARQEQ
+416 WFAFIYGRMQARQEQ

-449 KVVAPVDTAKS
+449 TVVAPVDTAKS
-460 VASLDDKT
+460 VASSDDKT
-468 DAENAPVN
+468 DAKNVLAN

-486 HSQLA
+486 HAQLA
-491 MKKKAKQ
+491 MKKKARQ

-534 VEKTVTV
+534 VEKTVTA

-571 IKSGQK
+571 IKTGQK

-590 KN
+590 KK

>member
-42 AGIQEDKLLKMKWL
+42 DGIQEDKLLKMKWL

-109 VNDGVD
+109 VNDGID

-124 NMEREEELQL
+124 NMEREEEELQL
-134 QKEQELQLL
+134 QKEQE
-143 KGQECH
+143 CH
-149 DEEVVQEEQN
+149 DEELVQEEQN
-159 AELPQKAE
+159 AELPQKE
-167 LSQEEEHSQE
+167 DLSQEEEQPREEERSQE

-186 EEELS
+186 ET
-191 QEEEHSQEVELNEE
+191 
-205 LPQEAKKSQESLLDA
+205 KKSQESLLDA
-220 ELESQEGGQ
+220 ELQSQEGGQ
-229 KDELPQEVNT
+229 KDELSQEVNT

-257 SEDDIPETSEDNISQ
+257 SEDDISETSEDNISQ
-272 TSEDDIPETSEDD
+272 TSD
-285 IPETSEDNI
+285 
-294 SQTSEDTISKTEENG
+294 DTISKTEENG

-320 LKENGSAAEEIER
+320 LKENKSEAEEIER

-344 APKAAE
+344 VPKAAE
-350 AHVEKTPAEEKI
+350 AHVEKTPEEAKV

-367 DVENKKQSE
+367 NVENKKQPE
-376 YDETLDE
+376 YAETLDE

-388 SDRHHFV
+388 SDHHHLV
-395 IPKYVVALVC
+395 IPKYVVALVS

-449 KVVAPVDTAKS
+449 TVVAPVDTAKS
-460 VASLDDKT
+460 VASSADKT
-468 DAENAPVN
+468 DAENALAN

-486 HSQLA
+486 HAQLA
-491 MKKKAKQ
+491 MKKKAKL

-517 EYLNDPR
+517 VYLNDPR

-534 VEKTVTV
+534 VEKTVTA

-571 IKSGQK
+571 IKPGQK

>member
-42 AGIQEDKLLKMKWL
+42 DGIQEDKLLKMKWL

-109 VNDGVD
+109 VNDGID

-124 NMEREEELQL
+124 NMEREEEELQL
-134 QKEQELQLL
+134 QKE
-143 KGQECH
+143 QECH
-149 DEEVVQEEQN
+149 DEEVVQEEQ
-159 AELPQKAE
+159 PQKEE
-167 LSQEEEHSQE
+167 LSQEEEQPREEEHSQE
-177 VELNEDLPQ
+177 VELNEDL
-186 EEELS
+186 S
-191 QEEEHSQEVELNEE
+191 
-205 LPQEAKKSQESLLDA
+205 QEAKKSQESLLDA
-220 ELESQEGGQ
+220 ELQSQEGGK
-229 KDELPQEVNT
+229 KDELSQEANT

-257 SEDDIPETSEDNISQ
+257 SEDDISETSEDNISQ
-272 TSEDDIPETSEDD
+272 TSD
-285 IPETSEDNI
+285 
-294 SQTSEDTISKTEENG
+294 DTISKTEENG

-320 LKENGSAAEEIER
+320 LKENKSEAEEIER
-333 VEEAKVKEEAE
+333 VEETKVKEEAE
-344 APKAAE
+344 VPKAAE
-350 AHVEKTPAEEKI
+350 AHVEKTPEEAKV

-367 DVENKKQSE
+367 NVENKKQPE

-388 SDRHHFV
+388 SDRHHLV
-395 IPKYVVALVC
+395 IPKYVVALVS

-460 VASLDDKT
+460 VASSDDKT
-468 DAENAPVN
+468 DAENVLAN

-486 HSQLA
+486 HAQLA

-517 EYLNDPR
+517 VYLNDPR
-524 IRTGAYRIVG
+524 IRTGAYRIMG
-534 VEKTVTV
+534 VEKTVTA

-571 IKSGQK
+571 IKPGQK

>member
-42 AGIQEDKLLKMKWL
+42 DGIQEDKLLKMKWL

-95 EIINKPFA
+95 EIVNKPFA

-109 VNDGVD
+109 VNDGID

-124 NMEREEELQL
+124 NMEREEEELQL
-134 QKEQELQLL
+134 QKE
-143 KGQECH
+143 QECH
-149 DEEVVQEEQN
+149 DEEVVQEEQ
-159 AELPQKAE
+159 PQKEE
-167 LSQEEEHSQE
+167 LSQEEEQPREEEHSQE
-177 VELNEDLPQ
+177 VELNEDL
-186 EEELS
+186 S
-191 QEEEHSQEVELNEE
+191 
-205 LPQEAKKSQESLLDA
+205 QEAKKSQESLLDA
-220 ELESQEGGQ
+220 ELQSQEGGK
-229 KDELPQEVNT
+229 KDELSQEANT

-257 SEDDIPETSEDNISQ
+257 SEDDISETSEDNISQ
-272 TSEDDIPETSEDD
+272 TSED
-285 IPETSEDNI
+285 NI
-294 SQTSEDTISKTEENG
+294 SQTSDDTISKTEENG

-320 LKENGSAAEEIER
+320 LKENKSEAEKIER

-344 APKAAE
+344 VPKAAE
-350 AHVEKTPAEEKI
+350 AYVEETPAEAKV
-362 VVSQS
+362 VVSQTN
-367 DVENKKQSE
+367 VENKKQPE

-388 SDRHHFV
+388 SDRHHLV
-395 IPKYVVALVC
+395 IPKYVVALVS

-460 VASLDDKT
+460 VASSDDKT
-468 DAENAPVN
+468 DAENVLAN
-476 GAQANNEQTD
+476 GAQTNNEQTD
-486 HSQLA
+486 HAQLA

-517 EYLNDPR
+517 VYLNDPR

-534 VEKTVTV
+534 VEKTVTA
-541 KSGQTLAGLSKLY
+541 KSGQTLEGLSKLY

-571 IKSGQK
+571 IKPGQK
-577 VKIPKLELKRKGK
+577 VKIPKLKLKRKGK

>member
-42 AGIQEDKLLKMKWL
+42 DGIQEDKLLKMKWL

-109 VNDGVD
+109 VNDGID

-124 NMEREEELQL
+124 NMEREEEELQL
-134 QKEQELQLL
+134 QKE
-143 KGQECH
+143 QECH

-159 AELPQKAE
+159 AELPQK
-167 LSQEEEHSQE
+167 
-177 VELNEDLPQ
+177 
-186 EEELS
+186 EELS
-191 QEEEHSQEVELNEE
+191 QEEEQ
-205 LPQEAKKSQESLLDA
+205 PQESLLDA
-220 ELESQEGGQ
+220 ELQSQEGGQ
-229 KDELPQEVNT
+229 KDELFQEANT
-239 PISEETVALSSEL
+239 AISEETVALSSEL

-257 SEDDIPETSEDNISQ
+257 SEDNISVTSEDNISQ
-272 TSEDDIPETSEDD
+272 TSD
-285 IPETSEDNI
+285 
-294 SQTSEDTISKTEENG
+294 DTISKTEENG

-320 LKENGSAAEEIER
+320 LKENKSEAEEIER

-344 APKAAE
+344 VPKAAE
-350 AHVEKTPAEEKI
+350 AHVEKTPAEAKV

-367 DVENKKQSE
+367 NVENKKLPE

-388 SDRHHFV
+388 SDRHHLV
-395 IPKYVVALVC
+395 IPKYVVALVS

-460 VASLDDKT
+460 VASSDDKT
-468 DAENAPVN
+468 DAENALAN
-476 GAQANNEQTD
+476 GAQANNEQAD
-486 HSQLA
+486 HAQLA

-517 EYLNDPR
+517 VYLNDPR

-534 VEKTVTV
+534 VEKTVTA

-571 IKSGQK
+571 IKPGQK
-577 VKIPKLELKRKGK
+577 VKIPKLKLKRKGK

>member
-1 MEGRKMSKSSLS
+1 MSKSSLS

-42 AGIQEDKLLKMKWL
+42 DGIQEDKLLKMKWL

-109 VNDGVD
+109 VNDGID

-124 NMEREEELQL
+124 NMEREEEELQL
-134 QKEQELQLL
+134 QKE
-143 KGQECH
+143 QECH

-159 AELPQKAE
+159 AELPQKE
-167 LSQEEEHSQE
+167 DLSQEEEQPREEEHSQE
-177 VELNEDLPQ
+177 VELNEDL
-186 EEELS
+186 S
-191 QEEEHSQEVELNEE
+191 
-205 LPQEAKKSQESLLDA
+205 QEAKKSQESLLDA
-220 ELESQEGGQ
+220 ELQSQEGGQ
-229 KDELPQEVNT
+229 KDELSQEVNT

-257 SEDDIPETSEDNISQ
+257 SEDDISETSEDNISQ
-272 TSEDDIPETSEDD
+272 TSD
-285 IPETSEDNI
+285 
-294 SQTSEDTISKTEENG
+294 DTISKTEENG

-320 LKENGSAAEEIER
+320 LKKNESEAEEIER
-333 VEEAKVKEEAE
+333 VEEAKVKEEAGI
-344 APKAAE
+344 PKAAE
-350 AHVEKTPAEEKI
+350 AHVEKTPEEAK
-362 VVSQS
+362 VVASQS
-367 DVENKKQSE
+367 NVENKKQPE

-388 SDRHHFV
+388 SDRHHLV
-395 IPKYVVALVC
+395 IPKYVVALVS

-460 VASLDDKT
+460 VASSDDKT
-468 DAENAPVN
+468 DAENALAN

-486 HSQLA
+486 HAQLA

-517 EYLNDPR
+517 VYLNDPR

-534 VEKTVTV
+534 VEKTVTA

-571 IKSGQK
+571 IKPGQK

>member
-42 AGIQEDKLLKMKWL
+42 DGIQEDKLLKMKWL

-95 EIINKPFA
+95 EIVNKPFA

-109 VNDGVD
+109 VNDGID

-124 NMEREEELQL
+124 NMEREEEELQL
-134 QKEQELQLL
+134 QKE
-143 KGQECH
+143 QECH
-149 DEEVVQEEQN
+149 DEEVVQEEQ
-159 AELPQKAE
+159 PQKEE
-167 LSQEEEHSQE
+167 LSQEEEQPREEEHSQE
-177 VELNEDLPQ
+177 VELNEDL
-186 EEELS
+186 S
-191 QEEEHSQEVELNEE
+191 
-205 LPQEAKKSQESLLDA
+205 QEAKKSQESLLDA
-220 ELESQEGGQ
+220 ELQSQEGGQ
-229 KDELPQEVNT
+229 KDELSQEANT

-257 SEDDIPETSEDNISQ
+257 SEDDISVTSEDNISQ
-272 TSEDDIPETSEDD
+272 TSD
-285 IPETSEDNI
+285 
-294 SQTSEDTISKTEENG
+294 DTISKTEENG

-320 LKENGSAAEEIER
+320 LKENKSEAEKIER

-344 APKAAE
+344 VPKAAE
-350 AHVEKTPAEEKI
+350 AYVEETPAEAKV
-362 VVSQS
+362 VVSQTN
-367 DVENKKQSE
+367 VENKKQPE

-388 SDRHHFV
+388 SDRHHLV
-395 IPKYVVALVC
+395 IPKYVVALVS

-449 KVVAPVDTAKS
+449 TVVAPVDTAKS
-460 VASLDDKT
+460 VASSDDKT
-468 DAENAPVN
+468 DAENVLAN

-486 HSQLA
+486 HAQLA

-517 EYLNDPR
+517 VYLNDPR

-534 VEKTVTV
+534 VEKTVTA

-571 IKSGQK
+571 IKPGQK

-590 KN
+590 RIKSAMILILFS

>member
-42 AGIQEDKLLKMKWL
+42 DGIQEDKLLKMKWL

-109 VNDGVD
+109 VNDGID

-124 NMEREEELQL
+124 NMEREEEELQL
-134 QKEQELQLL
+134 QKE
-143 KGQECH
+143 QECH

-159 AELPQKAE
+159 AELPQKEE
-167 LSQEEEHSQE
+167 LFQEEEQPREEEHSQE
-177 VELNEDLPQ
+177 FELNEDL
-186 EEELS
+186 S
-191 QEEEHSQEVELNEE
+191 
-205 LPQEAKKSQESLLDA
+205 QEAKKSQESLLDA
-220 ELESQEGGQ
+220 ELQSQEGGQ
-229 KDELPQEVNT
+229 KDELSREVNT

-257 SEDDIPETSEDNISQ
+257 SEDDISETSEDNISQ
-272 TSEDDIPETSEDD
+272 TSD
-285 IPETSEDNI
+285 
-294 SQTSEDTISKTEENG
+294 DTISKTEENG

-314 GMLISH
+314 GILISH
-320 LKENGSAAEEIER
+320 LKENESEAEEIER
-333 VEEAKVKEEAE
+333 VEEAKEEAE
-344 APKAAE
+344 VPKAAE
-350 AHVEKTPAEEKI
+350 AHVEKTPEEAKV

-367 DVENKKQSE
+367 NVENKKQPE

-388 SDRHHFV
+388 SDHHHLV
-395 IPKYVVALVC
+395 IPKYVVALVS

-449 KVVAPVDTAKS
+449 TVVAPVDTAKS
-460 VASLDDKT
+460 VASSDDKT
-468 DAENAPVN
+468 DAENALAN

-486 HSQLA
+486 HAQLA

-517 EYLNDPR
+517 VYLNDPR

-534 VEKTVTV
+534 VEKTVTA

-571 IKSGQK
+571 IKPGQK

>member
-1 MEGRKMSKSSLS
+1 MNKSSLS

-124 NMEREEELQL
+124 NMEREEELLL
-134 QKEQELQLL
+134 QKEQER
-143 KGQECH
+143 H
-149 DEEVVQEEQN
+149 DDEMVLEEQN
-159 AELPQKAE
+159 AEQPQELDQNVRQSREEEQSQENLPDAE
-167 LSQEEEHSQE
+167 LQSQENLSDAELQSQE
-177 VELNEDLPQ
+177 NLPDAELQ
-186 EEELS
+186 S
-191 QEEEHSQEVELNEE
+191 QENLPDAELQSQENLSDAELQSQENLSDAKLQSQENLSDAE
-205 LPQEAKKSQESLLDA
+205 LQSQDDGEKNDLSQESLLNE
-220 ELESQEGGQ
+220 ELTQENNQ
-229 KDELPQEVNT
+229 KVEQPQEVKS
-239 PISEETVALSSEL
+239 PISEENVALSSEL
-252 KNAEI
+252 KNV
-257 SEDDIPETSEDNISQ
+257 ETSADDF
-272 TSEDDIPETSEDD
+272 SET
-285 IPETSEDNI
+285 
-294 SQTSEDTISKTEENG
+294 
-309 IPEEV
+309 
-314 GMLISH
+314 
-320 LKENGSAAEEIER
+320 
-333 VEEAKVKEEAE
+333 
-344 APKAAE
+344 
-350 AHVEKTPAEEKI
+350 
-362 VVSQS
+362 
-367 DVENKKQSE
+367 
-376 YDETLDE
+376 
-383 DEAYA
+383 YA
-388 SDRHHFV
+388 SDRHHLV

-416 WFAFIYGKMQARQEQ
+416 WFAFTYGKMQARQEQ

-449 KVVAPVDTAKS
+449 TVVASVDTAKS
-460 VASLDDKT
+460 VASSDDKT
-468 DAENAPVN
+468 DAENAQAN
-476 GAQANNEQTD
+476 GAQANNAQAD
-486 HSQLA
+486 HALLA

-534 VEKTVTV
+534 VEKTVTG

-571 IKSGQK
+571 IKTGQK

>member
-42 AGIQEDKLLKMKWL
+42 DGIQEDKLLKMKWL

-95 EIINKPFA
+95 EIVNKPFA

-109 VNDGVD
+109 VNDGID

-124 NMEREEELQL
+124 NMEREEEELQL
-134 QKEQELQLL
+134 QKE
-143 KGQECH
+143 QECH
-149 DEEVVQEEQN
+149 DEEVVQEEQ
-159 AELPQKAE
+159 PQK
-167 LSQEEEHSQE
+167 
-177 VELNEDLPQ
+177 
-186 EEELS
+186 EELS
-191 QEEEHSQEVELNEE
+191 QEEEQ
-205 LPQEAKKSQESLLDA
+205 PQESLLDA
-220 ELESQEGGQ
+220 ELQSQEGGQ
-229 KDELPQEVNT
+229 KDELSQEANT

-257 SEDDIPETSEDNISQ
+257 SEDDISETSEDNISQ
-272 TSEDDIPETSEDD
+272 TSD
-285 IPETSEDNI
+285 
-294 SQTSEDTISKTEENG
+294 DTISKTEENG

-320 LKENGSAAEEIER
+320 LKENKSEAEEIER

-344 APKAAE
+344 VPKAAE
-350 AHVEKTPAEEKI
+350 AYVEKTPAEAKV

-367 DVENKKQSE
+367 NVENKKQPE

-388 SDRHHFV
+388 SDRHHLV
-395 IPKYVVALVC
+395 IPKYVVALVS

-460 VASLDDKT
+460 VASSDDKT
-468 DAENAPVN
+468 DAENVLAN

-486 HSQLA
+486 HAQLA

-507 NAVKM
+507 NAVKL

-517 EYLNDPR
+517 VYLNDPR

-534 VEKTVTV
+534 VEKTVTA

-571 IKSGQK
+571 IKPGQK
-577 VKIPKLELKRKGK
+577 VKIPKLKRKGK

>member
-1 MEGRKMSKSSLS
+1 MEGRKMNKSSLS

-109 VNDGVD
+109 VNDGID

-124 NMEREEELQL
+124 NMEREEEELQL
-134 QKEQELQLL
+134 QKEQECHDE
-143 KGQECH
+143 KEQECH

-159 AELPQKAE
+159 AEQPQKE
-167 LSQEEEHSQE
+167 DLSQEEEQPREEEHSQE
-177 VELNEDLPQ
+177 VELNEDL
-186 EEELS
+186 S
-191 QEEEHSQEVELNEE
+191 
-205 LPQEAKKSQESLLDA
+205 QEAKKSQESLLDA
-220 ELESQEGGQ
+220 ELQSQEGGQ
-229 KDELPQEVNT
+229 KDDLSQEANT

-257 SEDDIPETSEDNISQ
+257 SEDDISETSEDNISQ
-272 TSEDDIPETSEDD
+272 TSD
-285 IPETSEDNI
+285 
-294 SQTSEDTISKTEENG
+294 DTISKTEENG

-314 GMLISH
+314 GILISH
-320 LKENGSAAEEIER
+320 LKENESEAEEIER
-333 VEEAKVKEEAE
+333 VEEAKVKEEPE
-344 APKAAE
+344 VPKAAE
-350 AHVEKTPAEEKI
+350 AHVEKTPEEAKV

-367 DVENKKQSE
+367 NVENKKQPE

-388 SDRHHFV
+388 SDHHHLV
-395 IPKYVVALVC
+395 IPKYVVALVS

-449 KVVAPVDTAKS
+449 MVVAPVDTAKS
-460 VASLDDKT
+460 VASSDDKT
-468 DAENAPVN
+468 DAENVLAN
-476 GAQANNEQTD
+476 GVQANNEQTD
-486 HSQLA
+486 HAQLA

-517 EYLNDPR
+517 VYLNDPR

-534 VEKTVTV
+534 VEKTVTA

-571 IKSGQK
+571 IKPGQK

>member
-42 AGIQEDKLLKMKWL
+42 DGIQEDKLLKMKWL

-95 EIINKPFA
+95 EIVNKPFA

-109 VNDGVD
+109 VNDGID

-124 NMEREEELQL
+124 NMEREEEELQL
-134 QKEQELQLL
+134 QKE
-143 KGQECH
+143 QECH

-159 AELPQKAE
+159 AEQPQNE
-167 LSQEEEHSQE
+167 DLSQEEEQ
-177 VELNEDLPQ
+177 P
-186 EEELS
+186 
-191 QEEEHSQEVELNEE
+191 
-205 LPQEAKKSQESLLDA
+205 QESLLDA
-220 ELESQEGGQ
+220 ELQSQEGGK
-229 KDELPQEVNT
+229 KDELSQEANT

-257 SEDDIPETSEDNISQ
+257 SEDDISVTSEDNISQ
-272 TSEDDIPETSEDD
+272 TSED
-285 IPETSEDNI
+285 NI
-294 SQTSEDTISKTEENG
+294 SQTSDDTISKTEENG

-320 LKENGSAAEEIER
+320 LKENKSEAEEIER
-333 VEEAKVKEEAE
+333 VEEANVKEEAE
-344 APKAAE
+344 VPKAAE
-350 AHVEKTPAEEKI
+350 VHVEKTPAEAK
-362 VVSQS
+362 VVASQS
-367 DVENKKQSE
+367 NVENKKQPE

-388 SDRHHFV
+388 SDRHHLV
-395 IPKYVVALVC
+395 IPKYVVALVS

-436 KAIKPQPQPKPKP
+436 KAIKPQSQPKPKP
-449 KVVAPVDTAKS
+449 TVVAPVDTAKS
-460 VASLDDKT
+460 VASSDDKT
-468 DAENAPVN
+468 DAENALAN

-486 HSQLA
+486 HAQLA

-517 EYLNDPR
+517 VYLNDPR

-534 VEKTVTV
+534 VEKTVTA

-571 IKSGQK
+571 IKPGQK

>member
-42 AGIQEDKLLKMKWL
+42 DGIQEDKLLKMKWL

-109 VNDGVD
+109 VNDGID

-124 NMEREEELQL
+124 NMEREEEELQL
-134 QKEQELQLL
+134 QKE
-143 KGQECH
+143 QECH
-149 DEEVVQEEQN
+149 DEEVVQEEQ
-159 AELPQKAE
+159 PQKEE
-167 LSQEEEHSQE
+167 LSQEEEQPREEEHSQE
-177 VELNEDLPQ
+177 VELNEDL
-186 EEELS
+186 S
-191 QEEEHSQEVELNEE
+191 
-205 LPQEAKKSQESLLDA
+205 QEAKKSQESLLDA
-220 ELESQEGGQ
+220 ELQSQEGGK
-229 KDELPQEVNT
+229 KDELSQEANT

-257 SEDDIPETSEDNISQ
+257 SEDNISVTSEDNISQ
-272 TSEDDIPETSEDD
+272 TSD
-285 IPETSEDNI
+285 
-294 SQTSEDTISKTEENG
+294 DTISKTEENG

-320 LKENGSAAEEIER
+320 LKENKSEAEKIER

-344 APKAAE
+344 VPKAAE
-350 AHVEKTPAEEKI
+350 AYVEETPAEAKV

-367 DVENKKQSE
+367 NVENKKQPE

-388 SDRHHFV
+388 SDHHHLV
-395 IPKYVVALVC
+395 IPKYVVALVS

-436 KAIKPQPQPKPKP
+436 KAIKPQSQPKPKP
-449 KVVAPVDTAKS
+449 TVVAPVDTAKS
-460 VASLDDKT
+460 VASSDDKT
-468 DAENAPVN
+468 DAENVQAN

-486 HSQLA
+486 HAQLA

-517 EYLNDPR
+517 VYLNDPR
-524 IRTGAYRIVG
+524 IRTGAYRIMG
-534 VEKTVTV
+534 VEKTVTA

-571 IKSGQK
+571 IKPGQK

>member
-1 MEGRKMSKSSLS
+1 MSKSSLS

-42 AGIQEDKLLKMKWL
+42 DGIQEDKLLKMKWL

-109 VNDGVD
+109 VNDGID

-124 NMEREEELQL
+124 NMEREEEELQL
-134 QKEQELQLL
+134 QKE
-143 KGQECH
+143 QECH

-159 AELPQKAE
+159 AEQPQKEE
-167 LSQEEEHSQE
+167 LSQVEEQPREENLSQE
-177 VELNEDLPQ
+177 VELNEDL
-186 EEELS
+186 S
-191 QEEEHSQEVELNEE
+191 
-205 LPQEAKKSQESLLDA
+205 QEAKKSQESLLDA
-220 ELESQEGGQ
+220 ELQSQEGGQ
-229 KDELPQEVNT
+229 KDDLSQEANT

-257 SEDDIPETSEDNISQ
+257 SEDDISETSEDNISQ
-272 TSEDDIPETSEDD
+272 TSD
-285 IPETSEDNI
+285 
-294 SQTSEDTISKTEENG
+294 DTISKTEENG

-320 LKENGSAAEEIER
+320 LKKNESEAEEIEK
-333 VEEAKVKEEAE
+333 VEETKVKEEAE
-344 APKAAE
+344 VPKAAE
-350 AHVEKTPAEEKI
+350 AHVEKTPEEAKV

-367 DVENKKQSE
+367 NVENKKQPE

-388 SDRHHFV
+388 SDHHHLV
-395 IPKYVVALVC
+395 IPKYVVALVS

-460 VASLDDKT
+460 VASSDDKT
-468 DAENAPVN
+468 DAKNVLAN

-486 HSQLA
+486 HAQLA
-491 MKKKAKQ
+491 MKKKARQ

-534 VEKTVTV
+534 VEKTVTA

-571 IKSGQK
+571 IKTGQK

-590 KN
+590 KK

>member
-37 FEVAG
+37 FDVAG

-134 QKEQELQLL
+134 LKEQER
-143 KGQECH
+143 H

-159 AELPQKAE
+159 AELQ
-167 LSQEEEHSQE
+167 
-177 VELNEDLPQ
+177 
-186 EEELS
+186 
-191 QEEEHSQEVELNEE
+191 
-205 LPQEAKKSQESLLDA
+205 SQESLSGA
-220 ELESQEGGQ
+220 ELQSQDDGQ
-229 KDELPQEVNT
+229 KDELPQEKLLNEDLAQEDKQKVEQPQEVKI
-239 PISEETVALSSEL
+239 PISEENVALSSEL
-252 KNAEI
+252 KNAETSADDI
-257 SEDDIPETSEDNISQ
+257 SET
-272 TSEDDIPETSEDD
+272 
-285 IPETSEDNI
+285 
-294 SQTSEDTISKTEENG
+294 
-309 IPEEV
+309 
-314 GMLISH
+314 
-320 LKENGSAAEEIER
+320 
-333 VEEAKVKEEAE
+333 
-344 APKAAE
+344 
-350 AHVEKTPAEEKI
+350 
-362 VVSQS
+362 
-367 DVENKKQSE
+367 
-376 YDETLDE
+376 
-383 DEAYA
+383 YA
-388 SDRHHFV
+388 SDRQHLV

-416 WFAFIYGKMQARQEQ
+416 WFAFTYGKMQARQEQ

-436 KAIKPQPQPKPKP
+436 KAIKPQSQSKP
-449 KVVAPVDTAKS
+449 VAAVPVDTAKS
-460 VASLDDKT
+460 VASSDEKDLSAKMG
-468 DAENAPVN
+468 AESAQAN
-476 GAQANNEQTD
+476 GAQANNEQAD
-486 HSQLA
+486 HAQLA

-498 DSIRMAQAN
+498 DSIRMVQAN

-534 VEKTVTV
+534 VEKTVTA

-571 IKSGQK
+571 IKPGQK

>member
-42 AGIQEDKLLKMKWL
+42 DGIQEDKLLKMKWL

-109 VNDGVD
+109 VNDGID

-124 NMEREEELQL
+124 NMEREEEELQL
-134 QKEQELQLL
+134 QKE
-143 KGQECH
+143 QECH

-159 AELPQKAE
+159 AEQSQNE
-167 LSQEEEHSQE
+167 DLSQEEEQ
-177 VELNEDLPQ
+177 P
-186 EEELS
+186 
-191 QEEEHSQEVELNEE
+191 
-205 LPQEAKKSQESLLDA
+205 QESLLDA
-220 ELESQEGGQ
+220 ELQSQEDGQ
-229 KDELPQEVNT
+229 KDELSQEANT

-257 SEDDIPETSEDNISQ
+257 SEDDISETFEDNISQTSEDNISQ
-272 TSEDDIPETSEDD
+272 TSD
-285 IPETSEDNI
+285 
-294 SQTSEDTISKTEENG
+294 DTISKTEENG

-320 LKENGSAAEEIER
+320 LKENKSEAEEIER

-344 APKAAE
+344 VPKAAE
-350 AHVEKTPAEEKI
+350 AHVEKTPAEAK
-362 VVSQS
+362 VVASQS
-367 DVENKKQSE
+367 NVENKKQPE

-388 SDRHHFV
+388 SDRHHLV
-395 IPKYVVALVC
+395 IPKYVVALVS

-460 VASLDDKT
+460 VASSDDKT
-468 DAENAPVN
+468 DAENALAN
-476 GAQANNEQTD
+476 GAQTDNEQTD
-486 HSQLA
+486 HAQLA

-517 EYLNDPR
+517 VYLNDPR

-534 VEKTVTV
+534 VEKTVTA
-541 KSGQTLAGLSKLY
+541 KSGQTLVGLSKLY

-571 IKSGQK
+571 IKPGQK